1 MQAFS
6 MFNLLPN
13 LETPIRLF
21 KNLLLINGLVFFALG
36 AIAFF
41 CQHIL
46 ELSELFLWKMTAAFI
61 AGGVVVTVLAMR
73 FLSTQTLGLAN
84 QITLLRGSLIALL
97 FGLIADY
104 PAPWL
109 VVITASIVLMLD
121 GLDGW
126 IARRFH
132 IANNFGA
139 RFDMETDALLLLVL
153 SGLVWQYEQAG
164 PWVLLAGLIRY
175 IFIIF
180 SYFLPFLG
188 QPLPPRRRRQAAF
201 VFQVIALIVCISPI
215 FVQPLSSVIALAGLI
230 VLVVSFSI
238 DVCYLARN
246 ARELSE

>member
-6 MFNLLPN
+6 MFNALSN

-21 KNLLLINGLVFFALG
+21 KNLLLINGLVFFAVG

-41 CQHIL
+41 CQHTL
-46 ELSELFLWKMTAAFI
+46 QLSELFLWKVTAAFI
-61 AGGVVVTVLAMR
+61 AGGVIVTTLAMR
-73 FLSTQTLGLAN
+73 YLSAQTLGLAN
-84 QITLLRGSLIALL
+84 QVTLLRGSLIALL
-97 FGLIADY
+97 IGLIADY

-121 GLDGW
+121 GVDGW
-126 IARRFH
+126 IARRLH

-153 SGLVWQYEQAG
+153 SSLVWQYEKAG
-164 PWVLLAGLIRY
+164 PWIFLAGLIRY
-175 IFIIF
+175 IFIV
-180 SYFLPFLG
+180 SSCLLPFLSR
-188 QPLPPRRRRQAAF
+188 PLPPRRRRQTAF
-201 VFQVIALIVCISPI
+201 VIQAIALIVSMSPV

-230 VLVVSFSI
+230 VLTVSFSI

-246 ARELSE
+246 AREPAK